1 MAIQNFPAAWM
12 TDEHKMVFES
22 AKRFMTEQWGP
33 KDEAWRHAGVM
44 DHQAWRDA
52 GANGFLCASTP
63 EEYGGG
69 GGDFGHE
76 AALVLAQGEACI
88 GGFGGS
94 LHSGIVAPY
103 IFHYGTEEQ
112 KKRWLPRLATGEF
125 ISAIAMTEPGTGSDL
140 QGVRTLA
147 LKEGDT
153 YKINGSKTF
162 ITNGQLANL
171 VIVVA
176 KTDKDKGAQGIS
188 LFVVETDEA
197 PGFRRGRN
205 LDKIGMDAQDTSELF
220 FDDVV
225 VPASNLIGGVEG
237 MGFFQLME
245 QLPQERMLVALAG
258 IAAMELA
265 MKVTL
270 EYTKERKAFGK
281 PIFQF
286 QNTRFKL
293 AECQALL
300 LASRA
305 LVDAAMVEHLKGKL
319 GVDRAALIKYWV
331 TDNQCK
337 LIDECLQLFGGYGY
351 MKEYPIARLWAD
363 SRVQRIYGGTNE
375 IMKELASRFL

>member
-1 MAIQNFPAAWM
+1 MPIQNFPATWM
-12 TDEHKMVFES
+12 TEEHQMVFDS
-22 AKRFMTEQWGP
+22 AKRFMLEEWAP
-33 KDEAWRHAGVM
+33 KDEGWRQAGMMDRAAWEA
-44 DHQAWRDA
+44 A
-52 GANGFLCASTP
+52 GANGYLCASMP
-63 EEYGGG
+63 EEHGGG

-76 AALVLAQGEACI
+76 AALVLAQGEAGI
-88 GGFGGS
+88 AGFGGS
-94 LHSGIVAPY
+94 LHSGIVGPY
-103 IFHYGTEEQ
+103 ILHYGTDEQ
-112 KKRWLPRLATGEF
+112 KKRWLPKMASGEF

-147 LKEGDT
+147 LKSADGESYT
-153 YKINGSKTF
+153 INGSKTF

-171 VIVVA
+171 IIVVC
-176 KTDKDKGAQGIS
+176 KTDKEKGAQGIS

-225 VPASNLIGGVEG
+225 VSRHNLIGEAEG
-237 MGFFQLME
+237 MGFFQLMQE
-245 QLPQERMLVALAG
+245 LPQ
-258 IAAMELA
+258 AMEFA
-265 MKVTL
+265 MKITL

-281 PIFQF
+281 PIFSF

-305 LVDAAMVEHLKGKL
+305 LVDAAMVSHLKGEL
-319 GVDRAALIKYWV
+319 GVDRAALIKYWI

>member
-1 MAIQNFPAAWM
+1 
-12 TDEHKMVFES
+12 
-22 AKRFMTEQWGP
+22 MTEQWGP

-76 AALVLAQGEACI
+76 AALVLAQGEAGI

-112 KKRWLPRLATGEF
+112 KKRWLPRLATGELVG
-125 ISAIAMTEPGTGSDL
+125 AIAMTEPGTGSDL

-147 LKEGDT
+147 AKEGDT
-153 YKINGSKTF
+153 YRINGSKTF

-225 VPASNLIGGVEG
+225 VPASNLIGGNEG

-305 LVDAAMVEHLKGKL
+305 LVDAAMVSHLQGKL